1 MGRGDDPPRLS
12 GLMFHRNTSG
22 GQERSFGEVS
32 GGTEYPMKRP
42 VGARPLSE
50 GVSSGSG
57 SGAGVIGGSFRS
69 SPGPRLVVRDT
80 LAAVASRTR
89 LGQDSNSH
97 RSATSGFSAA
107 RPKSAPT
114 EHVNAMRGV
123 RAEPTLPY

>member
-69 SPGPRLVVRDT
+69 PPGPQVVVCDRMGHLVV
-80 LAAVASRTR
+80 
-89 LGQDSNSH
+89 G
-97 RSATSGFSAA
+97 
-107 RPKSAPT
+107 
-114 EHVNAMRGV
+114 
-123 RAEPTLPY
+123 Y

>member
-42 VGARPLSE
+42 VRARPLSE

-69 SPGPRLVVRDT
+69 PPGPQVVVCDTHTCSHAPAPPTRPPDGDACARIRTTPLLVP
-80 LAAVASRTR
+80 L
-89 LGQDSNSH
+89 
-97 RSATSGFSAA
+97 
-107 RPKSAPT
+107 
-114 EHVNAMRGV
+114 
-123 RAEPTLPY
+123 YI

>member
-69 SPGPRLVVRDT
+69 PPGPQVVVCDST
-80 LAAVASRTR
+80 AV
-89 LGQDSNSH
+89 LLYYI
-97 RSATSGFSAA
+97 
-107 RPKSAPT
+107 
-114 EHVNAMRGV
+114 AMRYLQ
-123 RAEPTLPY
+123 ATLCGHKATCIPLICLGEV

>member
-69 SPGPRLVVRDT
+69 PPGPQVVVYDT
-80 LAAVASRTR
+80 PRAGTR
-89 LGQDSNSH
+89 VRNEHGS
-97 RSATSGFSAA
+97 
-107 RPKSAPT
+107 T
-114 EHVNAMRGV
+114 E
-123 RAEPTLPY
+123 